1 MSVETETSWEG
12 RVEALER
19 EKREMAA
26 QLEAST
32 AKITA
37 LEAAAE
43 AERVAAKARKAREI
57 DAAMADL
64 QRKATGYQ
72 CPLSAEDLGKVRAAY
87 DAGLDEIAGHLAE
100 AFLSRSQAIGARST
114 ADQGG
119 ERLYPASADAEK
131 AKASAAYVAGQ
142 LRASGWAVEL
152 SADGTQ
158 IVSKTPPAQRAGR

>member
-26 QLEAST
+26 KLEAST

-100 AFLSRSQAIGARST
+100 AFLARSQAIGARSA

-119 ERLYPASADAEK
+119 ERLYPSADAEK
-131 AKASAAYVAGQ
+131 AKANAAYVAGQ
-142 LRASGWAVEL
+142 LRASGWTVEL
-152 SADGTQ
+152 SADGTR